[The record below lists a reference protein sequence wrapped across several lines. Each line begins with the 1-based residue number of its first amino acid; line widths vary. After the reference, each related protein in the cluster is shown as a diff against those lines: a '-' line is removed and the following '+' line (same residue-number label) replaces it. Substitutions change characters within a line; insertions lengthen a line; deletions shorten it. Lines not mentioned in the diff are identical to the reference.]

1 MNFWYSSS
9 LEGTKI
15 NLFQARVVNLK
26 KKLEKV
32 KKNWR
37 VPIVQ

>member
-26 KKLEKV
+26 KNWKKLKRIGEC
-32 KKNWR
+32 
-37 VPIVQ
+37 Q